1 MIRRRLTHKLNG
13 LMVKMLREQMKMS
26 PDELASLTGLS
37 LRTLYNIEH
46 GRTPNPRLA
55 TIATLSQALG
65 VEIQQLIF
73 KVPTA

>member
-13 LMVKMLREQMKMS
+13 LMVKMLREQMELT

-37 LRTLYNIEH
+37 IRTLYNIEH

-55 TIATLSQALG
+55 TIASLAQALG
-65 VEIQQLIF
+65 VELQQLIF
-73 KVPTA
+73 KVPTT

>member
-55 TIATLSQALG
+55 TIAALSQALG

-73 KVPTA
+73 KVPTS